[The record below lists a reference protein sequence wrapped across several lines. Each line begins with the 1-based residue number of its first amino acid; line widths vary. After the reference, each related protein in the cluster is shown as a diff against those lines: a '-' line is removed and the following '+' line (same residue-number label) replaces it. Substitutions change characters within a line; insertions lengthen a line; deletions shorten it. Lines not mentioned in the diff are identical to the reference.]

1 MGTMIATEMG
11 TFGNVKDGTYL
22 DIGGVI
28 HNSANDPKQNRKLL
42 LVVDDTPPSK
52 YALARLVDVL
62 RESEGFS
69 ILLAHK
75 IMPFPPEL
83 IDIPDP
89 EAQAEWLAQAKAE
102 AATDL
107 DRATEVLKA
116 AGIPADSITRE
127 FYRADETGEWAADA
141 ILDLARE
148 KECFGIV
155 IGHGARQPW
164 YRRVLQREV
173 ARDLER
179 RAQGF
184 MLFPLECKQDHNVMI
199 DILVRSCPWPMQ
211 KLAPWRAALGG
222 AEPFLLTMVIIA
234 LATVLVA
241 GEFWPRFL

>member
-1 MGTMIATEMG
+1 MRTLNATEIG
-11 TFGNVKDGTYL
+11 TFADVQDGTYL

-28 HNSANDPKQNRKLL
+28 HSSANDPKQNRRLL
-42 LVVDDTPPSK
+42 LVVDDTQPSK

-62 RESEGFS
+62 RGTEGFS
-69 ILLAHK
+69 VLLAHM

-89 EAQAEWLAQAKAE
+89 EAQAKWLAQAKAE
-102 AATDL
+102 AAADL
-107 DRATEVLKA
+107 NRATNVLKA

-155 IGHGARQPW
+155 IGHGARLPW

-173 ARDLER
+173 ARDLES

-211 KLAPWRAALGG
+211 KLAPWRAALG
-222 AEPFLLTMVIIA
+222 ATEPLLLTGVILF